1 MYCFVLILHVI
12 LLHQTSQQGEISHF
26 RTLFKAFETFHPK
39 IYLGTYVLL
48 LWYQVNM
55 GMKSTSKPPSRALST
70 QLHPRISPFA
80 FLSMIAPVSIHSSLS
95 PVHTCMCSEPWPRVM
110 NFTPGSHHLHSSAWL
125 PQCWFIVV
133 FPQYIHVCR
142 ISGCTVLYWS
152 FMSFFSI
159 KPVFPQF
166 AFLSMLPHL
175 SSSLLCT

>member
-48 LWYQVNM
+48 MWYHVNM

-80 FLSMIAPVSIHSSLS
+80 FLSMIAPVLIHSSLS

-110 NFTPGSHHLHSSAWL
+110 IFSFFFLLSSFL
-125 PQCWFIVV
+125 F
-133 FPQYIHVCR
+133 FH
-142 ISGCTVLYWS
+142 
-152 FMSFFSI
+152 FSFFS
-159 KPVFPQF
+159 
-166 AFLSMLPHL
+166 LL
-175 SSSLLCT
+175 SLLFFYSFFIFLPLFFSEHTAGSLKGWLPELFYTSWRILSI